1 MNRYIFCPEE
11 MSRKGVVM
19 KEVLL
24 SARKRNAVPIELVHK
39 SDLNKVLKKLSK
51 QAAAWVNT
59 QGFKAQRGRSVT
71 VPDAKGGISC
81 VLFGMGTD
89 DGSLDPFAPGKLAST
104 LPEGDYIFAGAPKRA
119 DLLALGWLCEAYQFT
134 KYKKP
139 ARKPAKLVCPKG
151 VDAKRVQRL
160 ADGVKLAR
168 DLINIPANDL
178 GPVALEAES
187 RKLAKAYAA
196 KIKVIKGNALLKSN
210 FPMVHAVGRAS
221 DEEPRLIDMSWGKVR
236 DPKVTLV
243 GKGVTFDSGGL
254 NIKPGGSMA
263 LMKKDMG
270 GAANVLGL
278 AQMIMD
284 AGLRVRL
291 RVLVPAVE
299 NSISAGAFRPG
310 DVLSSRKGLSVEI
323 GNTDAEGRLVLGD
336 ALTLADEE
344 KPELLIDMATLTGA
358 ARVALGPDL
367 PPFYTD
373 DNKLA
378 QDIVNAAAHEND
390 PLWRMPFWQP
400 YDTWLSSKVAVV
412 NHITSGGFAGS
423 MTAAL
428 FLKRFVDDAKS
439 YVHFDI
445 YGWTPT
451 AKPGR
456 PQGGAAQG
464 ILALYKVLEDR
475 YA

>member
-1 MNRYIFCPEE
+1 
-11 MSRKGVVM
+11 M
-19 KEVLL
+19 KDILL

-39 SDLNKVLKKLSK
+39 KDLAKLLKTLPKSSAK
-51 QAAAWVNT
+51 WVET
-59 QGFKAQRGRSVT
+59 QGFKAQAGRSIT
-71 VPDAKGGISC
+71 VPDDKGGISC
-81 VLFGMGTD
+81 VLFGMGNGMTD
-89 DGSLDPFAPGKLAST
+89 PYAPAKLAST
-104 LPEGDYIFAGAPKRA
+104 LPEGDYIFSGDQDRA

-139 ARKPAKLVCPKG
+139 ARKPARLVCPKG
-151 VDAKRVQRL
+151 VDAKRTLRL
-160 ADGVKLAR
+160 AEGVKMAR

-178 GPVALEAES
+178 GPVAMES
-187 RKLAKAYAA
+187 ACRKLARAHSA
-196 KIKVIKGNALLKSN
+196 KIKVTKGNALLKNN

-221 DEEPRLIDMSWGKVR
+221 DEEPRLIDMSWGRAR

-243 GKGVTFDSGGL
+243 GKGVTFDTGGL
-254 NIKPGGSMA
+254 NIKPGNSMA

-270 GAANVLGL
+270 GAANVLAL

-284 AGLRVRL
+284 AGLRLRL

-323 GNTDAEGRLVLGD
+323 GNTDAEGRLILGD

-373 DNKLA
+373 DETLA
-378 QDIVNAAAHEND
+378 QDIADAAAHEND
-390 PLWRMPFWQP
+390 PLWRMPFWKP
-400 YDTWLSSKVAVV
+400 YDAWLSSKVADV

-428 FLKRFVDDAKS
+428 FLNRFVDDAKS

-475 YA
+475 YT